1 MKISLTYQQEEAP
14 TAARLIARIRTEYP
28 VTKLHK
34 SQRHPPFIHAYLT
47 IGNSKRPSSHGDLC

>member
-1 MKISLTYQQEEAP
+1 MKISLTYQQAEAP
-14 TAARLIARIRTEYP
+14 AAACLIAQIRAKYP

-47 IGNSKRPSSHGDLC
+47 IGNSKKPSGHGDLH